1 MAARHGSNDGERDM
15 SDLKVDYAALEDS
28 VQTLSQL
35 KSEFDGIEGRTDD
48 TGDIW
53 GHDAVKSAMDE
64 FSGNMDYNRRKLTEE
79 IEATGAKMQNTLETF
94 RDVDAKLA
102 ESFDKERTA

>member
-1 MAARHGSNDGERDM
+1 M
-15 SDLKVDYAALEDS
+15 SDLKVDYFALEDS

-35 KSEFDGIEGRTDD
+35 KSEFDGIEGRTGD